1 MRRAFLL
8 LEMFGLTSNQN
19 QIRFIISPR
28 RSVNKKENYQ
38 TTAKK
43 HLNTA

>member
-28 RSVNKKENYQ
+28 RSVNKKRKLPNYS
-38 TTAKK
+38 KK